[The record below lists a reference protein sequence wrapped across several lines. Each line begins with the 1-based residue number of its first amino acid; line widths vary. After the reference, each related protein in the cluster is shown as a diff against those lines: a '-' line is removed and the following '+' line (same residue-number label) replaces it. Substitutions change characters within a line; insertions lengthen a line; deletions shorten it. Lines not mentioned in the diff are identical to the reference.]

1 MVGAKLAIKRLKAL
15 RFDKETTA
23 HVARL
28 IELHLRFFGY
38 SEGAWSDSAVR
49 RYVRDAGDQLER
61 LHILTRADVKSLD
74 LVEADRA
81 ALDCAERNITDPR
94 ARFHWADATRFKPA
108 QPWDA
113 VVMNPPFHIS
123 RAADPE
129 LGAAFLRAAHRGL
142 LPGGTLW
149 LVANRHLP
157 YDRILTPLFRT
168 VEEIGGDAVF
178 RLFRAAHP
186 IRAR

>member
-1 MVGAKLAIKRLKAL
+1 MYNILLLGSLSIGPKIGCPNHLLTTL
-15 RFDKETTA
+15 FDKQMQAMEIGMSKA
-23 HVARL
+23 DKVKELNDAARQSFMGCRVM
-28 IELHLRFFGY
+28 I
-38 SEGAWSDSAVR
+38 
-49 RYVRDAGDQLER
+49 
-61 LHILTRADVKSLD
+61 TRGV
-74 LVEADRA
+74 A

-108 QPWDA
+108 HPWDA